1 MCGRMGRAV
10 PADARR
16 IRYESLTYPRFRLA
30 WVQPRCIIG
39 TIKPARIC
47 DLMSVE
53 TWRPAARLTAE
64 FVQLLPSFEAG
75 KGLADWAEDYAR
87 GHAGRC
93 QWDARFLATHYPSQ
107 RYLNIGGAPFLF
119 EFALRRENP
128 AADITSVDLD
138 PARFPG
144 AGNALE
150 IRIVGADIE
159 SPTADIA
166 GAFDCVVFAEILEH
180 LRIDLL
186 GTLARVRDVLT
197 PGGVLY
203 VTTPNGL
210 GFEPIRRHYLRGRT
224 GPSVV
229 GEWGKLAR
237 LGHMGHVRE
246 YSAREMKEVLEYAGF
261 RIETCLFREG
271 IGGRWLLR
279 DLLLKLRPSLAS
291 ELVIVCRKPA

>member
-1 MCGRMGRAV
+1 
-10 PADARR
+10 
-16 IRYESLTYPRFRLA
+16 
-30 WVQPRCIIG
+30 
-39 TIKPARIC
+39 
-47 DLMSVE
+47 MSAE
-53 TWRPAARLTAE
+53 IWRPATGLAAE
-64 FVQLLPSFEAG
+64 FVQLLPSFEAD
-75 KGLADWAEDYAR
+75 KGLADWAADYAH

-93 QWDARFLATHYPSQ
+93 QWDARFLTTHYPSQ

-128 AADITSVDLD
+128 AADITSIDLD
-138 PARFPG
+138 PSRFPG
-144 AGNALE
+144 AEEALG

-159 SPTADIA
+159 SPKANIA
-166 GAFDCVVFAEILEH
+166 GAFDCIVFAEILEH
-180 LRIDLL
+180 LRIDIL
-186 GTLARVRDVLT
+186 GTLARIRDVLA

-229 GEWGKLAR
+229 GEWGKLVR

-246 YSAREMKEVLEYAGF
+246 YSAREVKEVLEHAGF
-261 RIETCLFREG
+261 RVESCRFREG
-271 IGGRWLLR
+271 IGGRWPLR

-291 ELVIVCRKPA
+291 ELVLACRKPA